1 MAAGEPARDATR
13 SVQRLRTRNRDWSQ
27 PMPVVTQS
35 ETATAAS
42 DIIRKVVIGSVAY
55 RVPLPTCG
63 LRTAQLRFEQFRLDS
78 TEKSAMSRCDLELEV
93 NEMSYFLKKL
103 TSNSRAALMIGS
115 TALPFAACFVPTVML
130 AQSPSANDAK
140 VSDIMHQMSSS
151 FEGLVKRISPAVVEV
166 LATGFGSA
174 SDEEDQGSTALGR
187 ERSLGSGVILDPDG
201 YIVTNY
207 HVVKGADR
215 VRVVLTP
222 GGTEDTGPTAL
233 LKSHGKILPARVIGF
248 SKLVDLAVLKVEA
261 TGLPTLPIG
270 RYDRIQKGQI
280 VLAFGSPEGLENSV
294 TFGLVS
300 SVLRQTDENDPMVYI
315 QTDAAINPG
324 NSGGPLVDVDG
335 NIVGI
340 DTFIYTKSGGNEG
353 IGFAIPSGIVRY
365 AYEQIRQYGRV
376 RRRTIGADLQ
386 SLTPDI
392 AQGLGLAGDV
402 GVIVSDVLPGTPA
415 SEAGLKIQD
424 VIVGIDGFPID
435 NLPLFTL
442 GLYLMNKGNSAKLQ
456 VLRGDKRIELNVPVF
471 EGRNEPGKLSE
482 MADPKKDLLPRLG
495 VVGLTVTPEVAEI
508 LGELRIPSGV
518 VITSIVDSRLA
529 VDSGLAEGDIVH
541 SLNRAK
547 ITDVEGLR
555 SEFNQ
560 LKPGDAAALQVERNG
575 KLTYVTFQME

>member
-42 DIIRKVVIGSVAY
+42 DIVRKVVIGSVAY

-115 TALPFAACFVPTVML
+115 TARPFAACFVPTVML

-215 VRVVLTP
+215 VRVVVTP

-365 AYEQIRQYGRV
+365 AYEQIRKYGRV
-376 RRRTIGADLQ
+376 RSRTIGADLQ
-386 SLTPDI
+386 SLTPDL
-392 AQGLGLAGDV
+392 AGGLGLTDSPGLVIADVEPGGPAEHAGVQIGDV
-402 GVIVSDVLPGTPA
+402 I
-415 SEAGLKIQD
+415 EA
-424 VIVGIDGFPID
+424 IDGMAVD
-435 NLPLFTL
+435 NVSLFTL
-442 GLYLMNKGNSAKLQ
+442 SLYLRTSGDKVNLQ
-456 VLRGDKRIELNVPVF
+456 ILRGRKQLSLDVPVL
-471 EGRNEPGKLSE
+471 EPSRDVSRL
-482 MADPKKDLLPRLG
+482 ADFSDPSKDLIPRLG
-495 VVGLTVTPEVAEI
+495 IIGAAVTP
-508 LGELRIPSGV
+508 
-518 VITSIVDSRLA
+518 
-529 VDSGLAEGDIVH
+529 
-541 SLNRAK
+541 
-547 ITDVEGLR
+547 
-555 SEFNQ
+555 
-560 LKPGDAAALQVERNG
+560 
-575 KLTYVTFQME
+575 